1 MKHMNR
7 EEALIQRLLRK
18 ARTIAVIGASP
29 RPTRHSGEVVTY
41 LRNAGYDVI
50 PIRQDRLQVGGL
62 PTYARLADVAGAVD
76 LAIIF
81 RRPAAA
87 PMHVREAAAKRVDAV
102 WLPPGVWSGEA
113 EEEARQHELALIK
126 DRCIVEEHRHLFAAT
141 GDAGSGHPQKTGVH
155 LRRRRGPVE
164 DNRRSPVNRG
174 YVAAGGGGRTAGGG
188 VRAVL
193 DEKKMTKGRP
203 SPRHGPFKPKPI

>member
-18 ARTIAVIGASP
+18 TRTIAVIGASP

-76 LAIIF
+76 LVIIF
-81 RRPAAA
+81 RRSAAA

-126 DRCIVEEHRHLFAAT
+126 DRCIVGSIDTCSAQPAMRARDIRRKRVFTSADGADQSRTIGGVPSIAAT
-141 GDAGSGHPQKTGVH
+141 WPPAEVGG
-155 LRRRRGPVE
+155 LR
-164 DNRRSPVNRG
+164 
-174 YVAAGGGGRTAGGG
+174 VAACA
-188 VRAVL
+188 
-193 DEKKMTKGRP
+193 P
-203 SPRHGPFKPKPI
+203 SWMKRR